1 MGFYVEEHN
10 TDLLTDAKPN
20 IKLKDL
26 RKIVAKRDLRW
37 LNVDE
42 DHINT
47 SKHRAMKILNDT
59 LNNLLYN
66 KQKLA
71 KLVMEVREEPNSVSI
86 ESSSSEHSVQEH
98 DLKNNETV
106 IAEETELK
114 HSKESEPQASQT
126 ETEK

>member
-1 MGFYVEEHN
+1 
-10 TDLLTDAKPN
+10 
-20 IKLKDL
+20 
-26 RKIVAKRDLRW
+26 
-37 LNVDE
+37 
-42 DHINT
+42 
-47 SKHRAMKILNDT
+47 MKILNDT

-106 IAEETELK
+106 IAEETEPK
-114 HSKESEPQASQT
+114 HSKESEQQASQT